1 MDRFSRPTEHA
12 YSDPDISGE
21 YRFDEVGVRFER
33 GMAIGCTVQVYV
45 DNDEISGIDIET
57 SALLPHGVWR
67 STWEPL
73 TDNAGLLAVLLPEIE
88 VRLLQRLEN
97 EHDVDG
103 RWLWTNWRAKRSAPK
118 SPKRS
123 PEDGQWQPSPS

>member
-1 MDRFSRPTEHA
+1 MDRFQRTDDCGRNE
-12 YSDPDISGE
+12 PDIDGE
-21 YRFDEVGVRFER
+21 YRFDEVGVRFSK
-33 GMAIGCTVQVYV
+33 GVAIGCTVQVYI
-45 DNDEISGIDIET
+45 DRDEISGIDIET

-73 TDNAGLLAVLLPEIE
+73 DDNEGLLVVLLPEIE

-123 PEDGQWQPSPS
+123 PEDSTWQPSPS

>member
-1 MDRFSRPTEHA
+1 MDRFQRTDDRARNE
-12 YSDPDISGE
+12 PDIDGE
-21 YRFDEVGVRFER
+21 YRFDEVGVRFSK
-33 GMAIGCTVQVYV
+33 GVAIGCTVQVYI
-45 DNDEISGIDIET
+45 DRDEISGIDIET

-73 TDNAGLLAVLLPEIE
+73 DDNAGLLAVLLPEIE